1 VGGTGITK
9 VILLPLFLYLK
20 INLIR
25 MKNFK
30 LFGGKEIENLGEYLR
45 NYIKLNPR
53 VKVYVGTDSIQ
64 NGKFTKYVTA
74 IGLLKPEYI
83 GEKGDF
89 HYGEGVHIVFRR
101 DNIKRIRDVYTR
113 LWHETELTFEV
124 ASYVHEELKDVWKQ
138 PLNNEKVPIVHLD
151 LNPDPKWKS
160 HQVHDSSVGYL
171 RGYGFDVHTKNSAWA
186 ATCAADFLCH

>member
-1 VGGTGITK
+1 
-9 VILLPLFLYLK
+9 
-20 INLIR
+20 

-89 HYGEGVHIVFRR
+89 HYGEGVHVVFRR
-101 DNIKRIRDVYTR
+101 DNIKRIRDVYSR

-124 ASYVHEELKDVWKQ
+124 ASYVHEELKDVWTQ

-151 LNPDPKWKS
+151 LNVSPKYKS
-160 HQVHDSSVGYL
+160 HQVHDVSVGYI
-171 RGYGFDVHTKNSAWA
+171 RGNGFEVYCKPNSWMASV
-186 ATCAADFLCH
+186 AADWLCK